1 MDKETK
7 EKVKCYEKLALK
19 NYYLITSCQTAFSV
33 DYLYDC
39 ILQIL
44 HSNASFESLGKI
56 YSDLHFTNLPTDVM
70 PQRLEAHRKRLTEA
84 INTYLFLEV
93 GQRYG
98 IPSIIKGDIDQAIL
112 ENKAK
117 FKDKFQEMWAINH
130 KCDIKG
136 CKECL
141 TVDGGMKPNR
151 FICANKMSGMTEY
164 SKTDL
169 RVMTGCPRKP
179 QPNSKFCSD
188 CNNSTTPTVTSNTV
202 TKETK

>member
-1 MDKETK
+1 
-7 EKVKCYEKLALK
+7 
-19 NYYLITSCQTAFSV
+19 
-33 DYLYDC
+33 
-39 ILQIL
+39 
-44 HSNASFESLGKI
+44 
-56 YSDLHFTNLPTDVM
+56 M
-70 PQRLEAHRKRLTEA
+70 PRRLEAHRKRLTEA

-141 TVDGGMKPNR
+141 TVDGGMKRNQ
-151 FICANKMSGMTEY
+151 FICANKMSGMMEY

-169 RVMTGCPRKP
+169 RVMTGCPSKP
-179 QPNSKFCSD
+179 QTNSKFFTD

-202 TKETK
+202 TKETTLRYHRTETATFKETNQDQIYIIESLLGKKKKGS